1 MKETF
6 AIDLK
11 NMVDSCHLLFL
22 LCRESRF
29 AARYNCS
36 CPWTPFDKP
45 PTGFSMKA
53 SRGLSLSGFAVVAVP
68 DLWVQMFG
76 LLMLFV
82 LTFPEGGCYQNR
94 KLPNFEGNQ
103 AC

>member
-1 MKETF
+1 
-6 AIDLK
+6 
-11 NMVDSCHLLFL
+11 
-22 LCRESRF
+22 
-29 AARYNCS
+29 
-36 CPWTPFDKP
+36 
-45 PTGFSMKA
+45 MKA

-68 DLWVQMFG
+68 DLGVQMFG

-82 LTFPEGGCYQNR
+82 LMFPEAGCYQNR